1 MYFSWYYLV
10 SQIVDPKGESQPLS
24 QRVYSFGGK
33 SAPARSL
40 SSYISRVTRSCL
52 GSLKQKLTIW
62 YRFFNVISILRFL
75 LKPSWQGKSSE
86 FALPCLSR
94 TLLETSMATSPQEQW
109 ADVLRPVLVYLVN
122 WKGILTKGNLI
133 HLL

>member
-1 MYFSWYYLV
+1 M
-10 SQIVDPKGESQPLS
+10 
-24 QRVYSFGGK
+24 
-33 SAPARSL
+33 
-40 SSYISRVTRSCL
+40 SRVTQSCI
-52 GSLKQKLTIW
+52 GSLKQKSAIW
-62 YRFFNVISILRFL
+62 STDFL
-75 LKPSWQGKSSE
+75 VSLPFSGFSSSHPGSE

-94 TLLETSMATSPQEQW
+94 TLLETSMATSLQEQW